1 MERQRARFQD
11 GTEIRN
17 GLRSGVLRSALL
29 LALVTAGCANHD
41 DLSLSK
47 QREVSS
53 EIPKVPV
60 PPENGPKLASIADL
74 TPVYERPTTSARR
87 IGYLHAGDRVSR
99 AAEPYTREGCAD
111 GWFPVRPA
119 GFVCASGGA
128 TTDLRHPTLAAMAI
142 QPLLD
147 QPLPYTYARTITE
160 TPLYERDGAHENTVR
175 EIGKLKRRTGMAVV
189 GSWTAA
195 VLGNAPER
203 LALLTNGK
211 FVKAGDLEAAI
222 PSSFHGV
229 ELGEKQTLPLAFVV
243 KHGVRDFKLDG
254 EDAEQGRDLDVH
266 TTLDLTGK
274 FRTAHGEKFWAISN
288 GRWVRHKDVT
298 TLLARNNFPDFAVE
312 GQKWLDVSVVM
323 GTLVAYEGKRPF
335 FATLVSVGRDAAPAS
350 AQDTVNVDVP
360 SPTAAFGLGTFEI
373 RAKHITLVGA
383 DPFSLR
389 ENYQLYDVPWVFELS
404 SGRLGY
410 GAYWHD
416 RFGVE
421 HGSGGIELSP
431 ADAARLFQWLTPSVP
446 DGWHGVSTPHGEAKT
461 LVVLRK

>member
-1 MERQRARFQD
+1 V
-11 GTEIRN
+11 
-17 GLRSGVLRSALL
+17 S
-29 LALVTAGCANHD
+29 AGCANRD
-41 DLSLSK
+41 DVSLSK
-47 QREVSS
+47 QRETSA

-74 TPVYERPTTSARR
+74 TPVLERPATGARR
-87 IGYLHAGDRVSR
+87 IGYLHAGDRVAR
-99 AAEPYTREGCAD
+99 AAQPFSREGCAD

-119 GFVCASGGA
+119 GFVCASGSA
-128 TTDLRHPTLAAMAI
+128 TTDLTHPTLAAMAI

-147 QPLPYTYARTITE
+147 QPLPYTYARTITD

-175 EIGKLKRRTGMAVV
+175 EIGKLKRRSGMAVV

-211 FVKAGDLEAAI
+211 FVKAADLEAAT
-222 PSSFHGV
+222 PSTFHGV
-229 ELGEKQTLPLAFVV
+229 ELGEKQALPLAFVV

-254 EDAEQGRDLDVH
+254 EDAEQGHDLDVH
-266 TTLDLTGK
+266 TRLDLTGK
-274 FRTAHGEKFWAISN
+274 FRTAHGEKFWALSN

-298 TLLARNNFPDFAVE
+298 TVLARNNFPDFAVE

-335 FATLVSVGRDAAPAS
+335 FATLVSVGRDTAPAD
-350 AQDTVNVDVP
+350 AQEVP
-360 SPTAAFGLGTFEI
+360 TGEVAQPPATAGLGTFEV

-383 DPFSLR
+383 DPFALR

-404 SGRLGY
+404 SGRLAY
-410 GAYWHD
+410 GAYWHE

-421 HGSGGIELSP
+421 HGPGAIELAP

-446 DGWHGVSTPHGEAKT
+446 DGWHGVSTLHGEAKT

>member
-1 MERQRARFQD
+1 MGRLRSLFRY
-11 GTEIRN
+11 GTEYAV
-17 GLRSGVLRSALL
+17 GAA
-29 LALVTAGCANHD
+29 LALGGAGCANHD
-41 DLSLSK
+41 DISLSK
-47 QREVSS
+47 QRERATT

-74 TPVYERPTTSARR
+74 TPVLERPAANANR

-99 AAEPYTREGCAD
+99 AAEPYSREDCAD

-119 GFVCASGGA
+119 GFVCATGSA

-160 TPLYERDGAHENTVR
+160 TALYERDGAHENTVR
-175 EIGKLKRRTGMAVV
+175 EIGKLKRRAGMAVV

-211 FVKAGDLEAAI
+211 FVKAADLEAATA
-222 PSSFHGV
+222 SDFHGV

-266 TTLDLTGK
+266 AHLDLTGK
-274 FRTAHGEKFWAISN
+274 FRTAHGEKFWALSN

-298 TLLARNNFPDFAVE
+298 TVLARNVFPDFAVE

-335 FATLVSVGRDAAPAS
+335 LATLVSVGRDAQPA
-350 AQDTVNVDVP
+350 ATIDVAAGDVP
-360 SPTAAFGLGTFEI
+360 PPAAAFGLGTFEV

-383 DPFSLR
+383 DPFALR
-389 ENYQLYDVPWVFELS
+389 ESYQLYDVPWVFELS
-404 SGRLGY
+404 SGRLAY

-446 DGWHGVSTPHGEAKT
+446 DGWHGVSTLHGEAKT
-461 LVVLRK
+461 LVVIRK

>member
-1 MERQRARFQD
+1 MRR
-11 GTEIRN
+11 
-17 GLRSGVLRSALL
+17 LRSLSAFGAA
-29 LALVTAGCANHD
+29 LALGGAGCANHGD
-41 DLSLSK
+41 ISLSK
-47 QREVSS
+47 QRERAST

-60 PPENGPKLASIADL
+60 PPENGPKLAAIADL
-74 TPVYERPTTSARR
+74 TPVLERPAQGASR

-99 AAEPYTREGCAD
+99 AAEPYSREGCAD
-111 GWFPVRPA
+111 GWFPVRPV

-128 TTDLRHPTLAAMAI
+128 TTDLTHPTLAAMAI

-147 QPLPYTYARTITE
+147 QPLPYTYARAITE

-175 EIGKLKRRTGMAVV
+175 EIGKLKRRAGMAVV

-195 VLGNAPER
+195 ALGNAPER

-211 FVKAGDLEAAI
+211 FVKASDLEAAA
-222 PSSFHGV
+222 PSTFHGV

-254 EDAEQGRDLDVH
+254 EDAEQGRDLEVH
-266 TTLDLTGK
+266 THLDLTGK
-274 FRTAHGEKFWAISN
+274 FRTAHGEKFWALSN

-298 TLLARNNFPDFAVE
+298 TVLARNVFPELAVE
-312 GQKWLDVSVVM
+312 GQKWLDVSVVT

-335 FATLVSVGRDAAPAS
+335 FATLVSIGRDSQPAA
-350 AQDTVNVDVP
+350 AQDVATADVP
-360 SPTAAFGLGTFEI
+360 PPSAAFGLGTFEV

-389 ENYQLYDVPWVFELS
+389 ESYQLYDVPWVFELS
-404 SGRLGY
+404 SGRVAY

-421 HGSGGIELSP
+421 HGAGGIELSP
-431 ADAARLFQWLTPSVP
+431 ADAARLFQWITPSVP

-461 LVVLRK
+461 LVVIRK